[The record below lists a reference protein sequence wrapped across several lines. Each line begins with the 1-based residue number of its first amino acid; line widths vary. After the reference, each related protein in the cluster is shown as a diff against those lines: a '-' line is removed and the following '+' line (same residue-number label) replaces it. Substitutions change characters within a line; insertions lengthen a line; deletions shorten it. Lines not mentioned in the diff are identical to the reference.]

1 MKCEIAAGPDAA
13 LANPLEPGTNSRQTV
28 GLPRDDTKMITE
40 LTLENF
46 RGFRSLELKGFKRVN
61 LIVGHNNAGKTSLLE
76 AIFAGCVPNRFGEL
90 PGLFRQPQG
99 NSETRYFRWL
109 LRDGSPNDVGRLVMR
124 TGTAKNILLLAG
136 STEAQNARPEVRH
149 VPPQFQNLYRATRL
163 TVLLDVKPVYLTCRV
178 ISVHHRSPQSLIELV
193 GKAHRKKGGEE
204 TLQHVLATVDPR
216 IQKIRID
223 PGEQQEG
230 NQLIVDI
237 GLSEL
242 VPISQVGQ
250 GVYRLMA
257 IVGDIIGES
266 PEVVLI
272 DEIENGLHH
281 SVHEQVWKGM
291 AETASLLNVQIFA
304 TTHSDEC
311 LRAAHRAFSSRKEY
325 DFGVIQLFRVES
337 GVQGR
342 LLDQKHIEA
351 ALAGDI
357 ELRD

>member
-1 MKCEIAAGPDAA
+1 
-13 LANPLEPGTNSRQTV
+13 
-28 GLPRDDTKMITE
+28 MITE
-40 LTLENF
+40 LSLENF
-46 RGFRSLELKGFKRVN
+46 RGFRSLELKGLKRVN

-76 AIFAGCVPNRFGEL
+76 GIFAGSVPNRFGEL
-90 PGLFRQPQG
+90 PGLFRPPQG
-99 NSETRYFRWL
+99 NTDSRYFRWL
-109 LRDGSPNDVGRLVMR
+109 LRDGAPQDVGRLVVR
-124 TGTAKNILLLAG
+124 AENGKNILLLSG
-136 STEAQNARPEVRH
+136 SADAQRKRPEVAHLREPRLGPGDLQSLH
-149 VPPQFQNLYRATRL
+149 GGTRL
-163 TVLLDVKPVYLTCRV
+163 KVLVNKDTVSLQCRA
-178 ISVHHRSPQSLIELV
+178 ISMYGRTPQSLIELV
-193 GKAHRKKGGEE
+193 GKAYRKKGGEE
-204 TLQHVLATVDPR
+204 TMQQLLARVDPR
-216 IQKIRID
+216 IQKVRID

-250 GVYRLMA
+250 GVYRLTA
-257 IVGDIIGES
+257 ILGDIIGES

-272 DEIENGLHH
+272 DEIETGLHH
-281 SVHEQVWKGM
+281 SIHEQIWKGL
-291 AETASLLNVQIFA
+291 AETAAELNVQIFA